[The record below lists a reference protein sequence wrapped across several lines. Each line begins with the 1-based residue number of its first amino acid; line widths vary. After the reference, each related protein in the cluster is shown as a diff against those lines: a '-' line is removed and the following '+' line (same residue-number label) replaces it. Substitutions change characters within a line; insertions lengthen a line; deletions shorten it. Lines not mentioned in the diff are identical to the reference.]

1 MAIRAAVLTSTAPRH
16 LYFLQVLSGAFDI
29 AAGLT
34 QPKRAY
40 YAAQRENSA
49 AVRAHFAALAEADHA
64 EFSPR
69 LNGDAAKMREVADIN
84 NPALVEEIAA
94 TGAEVVFLF
103 GTEILAPCWLD
114 AFPDRII
121 NLHLGLSPYYRGSA
135 TLFWPCAN
143 GEPECV
149 GATIHLA
156 VQKVDAGAL
165 LARIKVDPEIG
176 DSYYSLTNRMIR
188 RAIDAFPQIA
198 SDYLAGRITP
208 EAQAGAAVRAYR
220 KADFDDEALARM
232 LAFFGPG
239 LSARQVEAA
248 KASGKCPC

>member
-29 AAGLT
+29 ATGLT

-49 AVRAHFAALAEADHA
+49 AVRAHFAALAEAEHA
-64 EFSPR
+64 EFSSR
-69 LNGDAAKMREVADIN
+69 LNGGAAKMREVADIN
-84 NPALVEEIAA
+84 DPALVEEITA

-103 GTEILAPCWLD
+103 GTEILAPYWLD
-114 AFPDRII
+114 AFPERII

-165 LARIKVDPEIG
+165 LARIKIDPEIG
-176 DSYYSLTNRMIR
+176 DSYYSLTNRMIGALSTPFR
-188 RAIDAFPQIA
+188 KSRAIISPAGSHQRPRPEQRCGLIA
-198 SDYLAGRITP
+198 RRISTTRHWRVCWPSLGR
-208 EAQAGAAVRAYR
+208 G
-220 KADFDDEALARM
+220 
-232 LAFFGPG
+232 
-239 LSARQVEAA
+239 
-248 KASGKCPC
+248 